1 MTEKQTRYST
11 SGLTEAETEP
21 GSTGKV
27 LRNLQGITTRHEM
40 EFAETFELACVI
52 EDAINDFGPDHRFT
66 AADICKLHQQ
76 WLGTIYSWA
85 GNYRQVMMSKSGF
98 AFAAPAHIPVL
109 MNDFETSVLARYTPC
124 QFTNSNDIAFAMAVV
139 HVELVLIHP
148 FREGNGRLARLLTT
162 LMALQSGLPLLEFGL
177 LDADRERYFAA
188 VRAGMDRN
196 YGLMQQLFNDVIE
209 MSVSRN

>member
-1 MTEKQTRYST
+1 MTDKQTKYST
-11 SGLTEAETEP
+11 SGLTEAESEP
-21 GSTGKV
+21 GSGGEV

-40 EFAETFELACVI
+40 EFAETLELACVI
-52 EDAINDFGPDHRFT
+52 EDAIDSFGPDHRFT
-66 AADICKLHQQ
+66 AADLCKLHQQ
-76 WLGTIYSWA
+76 WFGTIYSWA
-85 GNYRQVMMSKSGF
+85 GSYRQVMMSKSGF
-98 AFAAPAHIPVL
+98 CFAAPAHIPAL

-124 QFTNSNDIAFAMAVV
+124 QFTKTSDITLPLAVV

-162 LMALQSGLPLLEFGL
+162 LMALQSGLPILEFSL
-177 LDADRERYFAA
+177 LDAERERYFTA

-196 YGLMQQLFNDVIE
+196 YGLMQQLFNEVIK